1 MSGPVIAAV
10 IIPVVVVPVL
20 FGWIAIVYY
29 ADSHPDRRLRR
40 GPGAA
45 RAFRRHPGPGA
56 ASARQRPGTGPADGV
71 GAGPAAAHRVRPS
84 VARSPAC
91 SSGPLPAAADGSRR
105 RLSEDRLDEVRA
117 GLGEGAPQPVG
128 KLT

>member
-40 GPGAA
+40 GAPEVTAGRSGAVPVQHARFGGIPAQGPPPPGSDLEQALRTEWE
-45 RAFRRHPGPGA
+45 RAQQQH
-56 ASARQRPGTGPADGV
+56 TG
-71 GAGPAAAHRVRPS
+71 S
-84 VARSPAC
+84 V
-91 SSGPLPAAADGSRR
+91 L
-105 RLSEDRLDEVRA
+105 
-117 GLGEGAPQPVG
+117 Q
-128 KLT
+128 